1 MKTKDD
7 VLRIWNDY
15 IDTYKHIKDNIGKW
29 LDEKH
34 PLPFN
39 ELWDVFGDTTDDE
52 IRGHYLLWVR
62 YKRNRL
68 FDIADKN
75 RLCVNISDDYYQI
88 ELRELTHGISLDEF
102 VSTMGVW
109 CVRGELNSH
118 LPKGVDVDK
127 IDFEEILDEKFKAV
141 DYDELYKSITESI
154 DMLHYRLQDEAI
166 ENTVKEID
174 ELVVGWTDDCA
185 KFVEPAY
192 KWKFDEAIRLI
203 QDLKDDSDY
212 AEGAALVYNFLADGD
227 FNSWYYGGIHGR
239 GNSILNIVGYV
250 EALKNRERLD

>member
-7 VLRIWNDY
+7 VLGIWNEY
-15 IDTYKHIKDNIGKW
+15 IATYKHIRDNIGKW

-39 ELWDVFGDTTDDE
+39 ELWEVFGDTTDEE
-52 IRGHYLLWVR
+52 IRGHYHLWVWR
-62 YKRNRL
+62 RKNRI

-75 RLCVNISDDYYQI
+75 RLWANIEDDYYQI
-88 ELRELTHGISLDEF
+88 ELRELTHGVSLDEF
-102 VSTMGVW
+102 ISTMGVW

-118 LPKGVDVDK
+118 LPKGVDMDK
-127 IDFEEILDEKFKAV
+127 IDFKEILDVKFNV
-141 DYDELYKSITESI
+141 SDYDELYKSITESI

-166 ENTVKEID
+166 EKTVKEIS
-174 ELVVGWTDDCA
+174 ELVRDMADNCA

-203 QDLKDDSDY
+203 QDLKDDASY
-212 AEGAALVYNFLADGD
+212 SESVALLYKVLADGD
-227 FNSWYYGGIHGR
+227 FNRWYYGGIHSR
-239 GNSILNIVGYV
+239 ENSILSIVGYV
-250 EALKNRERLD
+250 EALKNGERLD